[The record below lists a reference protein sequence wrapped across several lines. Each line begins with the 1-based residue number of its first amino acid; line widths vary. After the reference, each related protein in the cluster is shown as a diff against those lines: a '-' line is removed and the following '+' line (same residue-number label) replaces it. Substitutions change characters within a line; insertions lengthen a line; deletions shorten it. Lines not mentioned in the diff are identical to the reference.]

1 MNTANLQLEGL
12 LTAVASINALLVDS
26 GIVSRSEMQQA
37 LERAQQG
44 VNGEARGLSEA
55 NRKAML
61 FPIRLLLLANEDADL
76 GKSRTFAEYA
86 EAVGKSS

>member
-37 LERAQQG
+37 LERAQNG

-61 FPIRLLLLANEDADL
+61 FPIRLLLLANEDSDL
-76 GKSRTFAEYA
+76 GRSRTFAEYA

>member
-26 GIVSRSEMQQA
+26 GIVSRREMQQA

-61 FPIRLLLLANEDADL
+61 FPIRLLLLANEDDL
-76 GKSRTFAEYA
+76 GRSRTFAEYA

>member
-12 LTAVASINALLVDS
+12 LTAIASINALLVDS
-26 GIVSRSEMQQA
+26 GVVSRSDMQQA

-61 FPIRLLLLANEDADL
+61 FPIRLLLLANEDSGP

>member
-12 LTAVASINALLVDS
+12 VTAIASINALLVDS
-26 GIVSRSEMQQA
+26 GIVSRGEMQQA
-37 LERAQQG
+37 LDRAQHG
-44 VNGEARGLSEA
+44 VNCEARGLSEA
-55 NRKAML
+55 NQKAML
-61 FPIRLLLLANEDADL
+61 FPIRLLLLANEDSGQ

>member
-26 GIVSRSEMQQA
+26 GIVSRSDMQQA

-61 FPIRLLLLANEDADL
+61 FPIRLLLLANEESSL
-76 GKSRTFAEYA
+76 GRARTFAEYA

>member
-1 MNTANLQLEGL
+1 LNTANLQLEGL
-12 LTAVASINALLVDS
+12 LTAIASINALLVDS
-26 GIVSRSEMQQA
+26 GVVSRSDMQQA

-61 FPIRLLLLANEDADL
+61 FPIRLLLLANEDSVP

>member
-26 GIVSRSEMQQA
+26 GIVSRSDMQQA
-37 LERAQQG
+37 LERAQHG

-61 FPIRLLLLANEDADL
+61 FPIRLLLLANEDSSQGRA
-76 GKSRTFAEYA
+76 RTFAEYA